1 MRRVLI
7 AMIVLTIGVFG
18 CTKTQSFDRIVDEY
32 TLESFGKIRVVVN
45 ERDESL
51 MKRLIITE
59 VVTLD
64 RFIDLAKGNQIKA
77 IELFQNHLIND
88 IDYYSSLPST
98 TLSMFDD
105 FTHNVSQ
112 GKLLSVSILKSTSEI
127 SGIGYA
133 YMKVMHFDFDADVS
147 YDDFI
152 FIIQKF
158 DLLDAHE
165 GFRSMNYYLLKK
177 SSDFI
182 YSDIFRFGIL
192 DLIRN

>member
-59 VVTLD
+59 VVALD